1 MLGRA
6 RGLATTHVMMMMKGI
21 CRVALVMGM
30 VAFSAASA
38 EAVQVKGSWDDAGHE
53 VRVVNN
59 YQSPVRVY
67 VQDVNGRMHLIGR
80 VARGEFKVLEVSA
93 EIADMDDVRLKV
105 YPNEPVWSLVGN
117 TTGIKTKELSL
128 QEGDAVTMWL
138 ETDLTQSMI
147 EVQQG

>member
-1 MLGRA
+1 
-6 RGLATTHVMMMMKGI
+6 MMKGM
-21 CRVALVMGM
+21 CRVALMMGM

-59 YQSPVRVY
+59 YPSPVRVY
-67 VQDVNGRMHLIGR
+67 VQDANGRMHLLGR
-80 VARGEFKVLEVSA
+80 VARGKFKVLKVSA
-93 EIADMDDVRLKV
+93 EIAQKGDVRLKV

-117 TTGIKTKELSL
+117 TNGIKTKELSL
-128 QEGDAVTMWL
+128 QPGDAVTMWL

-147 EVQQG
+147 EVQKG

>member
-1 MLGRA
+1 M
-6 RGLATTHVMMMMKGI
+6 
-21 CRVALVMGM
+21 
-30 VAFSAASA
+30 
-38 EAVQVKGSWDDAGHE
+38 
-53 VRVVNN
+53 
-59 YQSPVRVY
+59 RVY

-80 VARGEFKVLEVSA
+80 VARGQFKVLEVSA

>member
-1 MLGRA
+1 
-6 RGLATTHVMMMMKGI
+6 MMMMKGI

-80 VARGEFKVLEVSA
+80 VARGQFKVLEVSA
-93 EIADMDDVRLKV
+93 EIADMGDVRLKV

-117 TTGIKTKELSL
+117 TTGSRPRNSVCRRVTLSPC
-128 QEGDAVTMWL
+128 G
-138 ETDLTQSMI
+138 SRRI
-147 EVQQG
+147 SRSR

>member
-1 MLGRA
+1 
-6 RGLATTHVMMMMKGI
+6 
-21 CRVALVMGM
+21 
-30 VAFSAASA
+30 
-38 EAVQVKGSWDDAGHE
+38 
-53 VRVVNN
+53 
-59 YQSPVRVY
+59 
-67 VQDVNGRMHLIGR
+67 
-80 VARGEFKVLEVSA
+80 
-93 EIADMDDVRLKV
+93 MDDVRLKV

>member
-38 EAVQVKGSWDDAGHE
+38 EAVQVKGSCE

-80 VARGEFKVLEVSA
+80 VARGQFKVLEVSA
-93 EIADMDDVRLKV
+93 EIADMGDVRLKV
-105 YPNEPVWSLVGN
+105 YPNEPVWSLVGH

-128 QEGDAVTMWL
+128 LEGDAVTMWL

>member
-80 VARGEFKVLEVSA
+80 VARGQFKVLEVSA

-105 YPNEPVWSLVGN
+105 YPNERRSGRWWAIQPGSRPRNSVYRRV
-117 TTGIKTKELSL
+117 TLSPC
-128 QEGDAVTMWL
+128 G
-138 ETDLTQSMI
+138 SRRI
-147 EVQQG
+147 SRSR